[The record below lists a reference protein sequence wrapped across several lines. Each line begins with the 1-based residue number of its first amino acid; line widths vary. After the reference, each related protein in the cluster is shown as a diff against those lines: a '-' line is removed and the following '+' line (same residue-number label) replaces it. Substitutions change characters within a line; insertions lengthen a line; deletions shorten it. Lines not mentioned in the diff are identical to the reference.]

1 MAKTTGTENL
11 NDTPTTTNIDDFNLN
26 DFISF
31 SPVKKLDADQ
41 YSAEDIDGVTESIF
55 GSGNLSYASLQ
66 AAQTDNI
73 LDSQSAV
80 SKTFDLSNFDQTT
93 ASDIVSS
100 NSAPAVDGLN
110 IQSKSNGET
119 GFNSNQSYQSEGV
132 FSPGVI
138 SDGNFSNTALG
149 SFGAS
154 QLSVDQGAFSSASNN
169 LNLGSGFRSGRD
181 GIDGSDGTNGNSG
194 NNGDDGS
201 DGTDGHDGNNGNN
214 GNDGNNGNGGDG
226 PYCDTGDGPLIN
238 IDIDTSI
245 IGSDISVNLGD
256 TIVFLQETLFDLTET
271 ISILNV
277 GIDETVDVVTNIL
290 NQILTDGLG
299 GLTDPVETLTNL
311 TENVNTLIETVLDT
325 VTNTTESLINSLNL
339 DSLSDLQLLS
349 IDIDANIKEVLGDTL
364 DSLFESTELLQSLLD
379 TVTDQIDE
387 INLGDVTQI
396 VDKTL
401 DPVLDTLDN
410 LDDTV
415 TTLTDTVTDAL
426 DGIVSGI
433 GLGDILP
440 GDGDPNDTDVTVD
453 LGIDALDSDVLD
465 TVLDATLNPVE
476 DLVGDVDLDLGLGLD
491 LLGTDTD
498 QSGEADTDISIQTNI
513 DLIDDTL
520 LGGGIEI
527 SLDPIEEIVGDIDL
541 DLGLGADLLGDLA
554 EGIVNDGEGGSG
566 SGLLNDIGDLLEDTV
581 EAVDDAIIDPI
592 LGDTLEDIGDVAE
605 DVVNTVVNDVIG
617 DIAENLG
624 LDITSDI
631 SLLDNNDSNDDSGSL
646 IDTVL
651 GGDDGWTDN
660 ALSELGDAFSGGLSD
675 GLGDLASCALPEP
688 TGTLS
693 EGLNILSD
701 GNDGQSDGLLGGLL
715 G

>member
-11 NDTPTTTNIDDFNLN
+11 NDTSTTANIDDFNLN

-73 LDSQSAV
+73 LDSQSAA
-80 SKTFDLSNFDQTT
+80 SKIVDLSNFDQAS
-93 ASDIVSS
+93 ASDIVFG
-100 NSAPAVDGLN
+100 NGAPAVDGLN
-110 IQSKSNGET
+110 IQSKSNG
-119 GFNSNQSYQSEGV
+119 GQSFNNGHAHQSEGTS
-132 FSPGVI
+132 SPGVI

-154 QLSVDQGAFSSASNN
+154 QLSVDQGVFSSANN
-169 LNLGSGFRSGRD
+169 GLNLGSGFRSGRD
-181 GIDGSDGTNGNSG
+181 GVDGSDGTNGNSG
-194 NNGDDGS
+194 NHGDDGM
-201 DGTDGHDGNNGNN
+201 DGT
-214 GNDGNNGNGGDG
+214 DGNNGNGGDG
-226 PYCDTGDGPLIN
+226 PYCDIGDGPLIN
-238 IDIDTSI
+238 IDIDTAI
-245 IGSDISVNLGD
+245 LGSDISINLGD
-256 TIVFLQETLFDLTET
+256 TIVLLQETLFDLSET
-271 ISILNV
+271 ISILNT

-325 VTNTTESLINSLNL
+325 VTNTTDNLINSLNL
-339 DSLSDLQLLS
+339 DSLGDLQLLS

-379 TVTDQIDE
+379 TVTDQIDG
-387 INLGDVTQI
+387 IDLGDITE
-396 VDKTL
+396 TL
-401 DPVLDTLDN
+401 DPILNTLDN

-415 TTLTDTVTDAL
+415 TTLTDTVTGTL
-426 DGIVSGI
+426 DGVLSNI

-440 GDGDPNDTDVTVD
+440 GEGDPNDTDVTID
-453 LGIDALDSDVLD
+453 LGIDGLNSDVIDNTLD
-465 TVLDATLNPVE
+465 TVLNPVE
-476 DLVGDVDLDLGLGLD
+476 DLAGDIDLDLGLGLD

-498 QSGEADTDISIQTNI
+498 QSGEADTDLSIETNI

-527 SLDPIEEIVGDIDL
+527 SLDPVEEIVGDIDL
-541 DLGLGADLLGDLA
+541 DLGLGTDLLGDLA
-554 EGIVNDGEGGSG
+554 DGIVNDGEGGSG
-566 SGLLNDIGDLLEDTV
+566 SGLLSDIGDIVEDTV
-581 EAVDDAIIDPI
+581 EAVDGTILDPV
-592 LGDTLEDIGDVAE
+592 LGDTLEDVGDVAE
-605 DVVNTVVNDVIG
+605 DIVDTAVNDIVG
-617 DIAENLG
+617 DITEGLG

-631 SLLDNNDSNDDSGSL
+631 SLLDNNDSNADSGSL

-651 GGDDGWTDN
+651 GEDDSWTDN
-660 ALSELGDAFSGGLSD
+660 ALSDLGDVFSGGLSD
-675 GLGDLASCALPEP
+675 GLSDLASCALPEP

-701 GNDGQSDGLLGGLL
+701 GNDGQSDGLLGGLF

>member
-566 SGLLNDIGDLLEDTV
+566 SGL
-581 EAVDDAIIDPI
+581 
-592 LGDTLEDIGDVAE
+592 
-605 DVVNTVVNDVIG
+605 
-617 DIAENLG
+617 
-624 LDITSDI
+624 
-631 SLLDNNDSNDDSGSL
+631 
-646 IDTVL
+646 
-651 GGDDGWTDN
+651 
-660 ALSELGDAFSGGLSD
+660 
-675 GLGDLASCALPEP
+675 
-688 TGTLS
+688 
-693 EGLNILSD
+693 
-701 GNDGQSDGLLGGLL
+701 
-715 G
+715 